1 VSSSSRC
8 AATNGPILEELA
20 ALRHERATLLGFPSH
35 AAFMLAP
42 KMAATPAAATAL
54 LSDVRSRLAPLRKEE
69 LARLKEIKAEREGLA
84 GGKANG
90 AGPPS
95 GGSSAVKLDEW
106 DTAVY
111 VRLLKERDYSI
122 DQEEV
127 RQYFPLPRVKRQIF
141 SLFEKLLHVKIRRVV
156 KPSTGGEA
164 MAGDED
170 EDEEGDAEE
179 GELSSL
185 CWHEDVELYVIR
197 EAVPS
202 EGGGAGAA
210 AGEVV
215 GHFFL
220 DLHPRPG
227 KYGHQCVLPIA
238 PAFTRHSPCA
248 SSAGSSSTGATGETG
263 ETGETGATGAAVRV
277 RPACA
282 ILGNMTKPPSDGSA
296 PALLRFDEVSEDPH
310 AMHEFGHVVH
320 GLSITAT
327 NNE

>member
-1 VSSSSRC
+1 MSSSSRC

-90 AGPPS
+90 AGPPD

-106 DTAVY
+106 DTAFY

-164 MAGDED
+164 MAADED

-179 GELSSL
+179 GELPL
-185 CWHEDVELYVIR
+185 GRWWV
-197 EAVPS
+197 
-202 EGGGAGAA
+202 
-210 AGEVV
+210 
-215 GHFFL
+215 
-220 DLHPRPG
+220 
-227 KYGHQCVLPIA
+227 
-238 PAFTRHSPCA
+238 T
-248 SSAGSSSTGATGETG
+248 SSSTCTRDQGSTVTSASSRSPRPSLATPP
-263 ETGETGATGAAVRV
+263 ARLPPALPRRV
-277 RPACA
+277 RRVRRVKRVKRVKRVRQMQQCGCGRRA
-282 ILGNMTKPPSDGSA
+282 PSW
-296 PALLRFDEVSEDPH
+296 
-310 AMHEFGHVVH
+310 
-320 GLSITAT
+320 AT
-327 NNE
+327 